1 MNDLFDKAA
10 KAPRNRA
17 NAEGAS
23 PGRSGA
29 DDRRI
34 IAIRGAREHN
44 LKNIDLD
51 IPRDRLVVF
60 TGLSGSGKSSL
71 AFDTIYAEGQ
81 RRYVESLSAY
91 ARQFLEMMQKP
102 DVDQID
108 GLSPAI
114 SIEQKTT
121 SRNPRSTVGTVTE
134 IYDYMRLLWAR
145 VGVPYSPATG
155 LPIESQT
162 ISQMVDRIMALPEG
176 TRLYL
181 LAPVVRGRKGEYRK
195 ELADFMKKGY
205 QRVKID
211 GKFYEIAEA
220 PALDKKFT
228 HDIDVVVDR
237 LVVRSDIGT
246 RLADSL
252 EQALKLADGLAVAEL
267 ADASS
272 VVSPLEGET
281 DRQKGGREG
290 GQRRNQTKDAPLP
303 SPPPQAEREQAGEKK
318 TKLAAAAAA
327 DARRLVFSEK
337 FACPV
342 SGFTIPEIEP
352 RLFSFNNPFGA
363 CPKCGGLGVEQHIDP
378 DLVIS
383 DKDRTLRRGAIAPW
397 AKSSSPYYVQT
408 LQALGKHYRFT
419 LDTKWKDLP
428 KKTQDAILY
437 GSGDAEIRFSYDDG
451 LRAYDTRRPFEGVI
465 TNLERRYRETDSD
478 WAREEIARYFTDVPC
493 DACKGYRLKPEALCV
508 KVGGLHIG
516 EVSDMSVK
524 GAAKWFTEL
533 PQRLTVKQNEIA
545 VRVLKEIRERLKFL
559 VDVGLEYLTL
569 ARASGTLS
577 GGESQRI
584 RLASQI
590 GSGLTGV
597 LYVLDEPS
605 IGLHQRDNARLL
617 ETLKR
622 LRDLGNT
629 VIVVEHDEDA
639 IRAADHVLDIGPG
652 AGIHGGHIVAQ
663 GKIDD
668 LITAPQSWTG
678 KYLSG
683 ELVVPIPE
691 RRPRNPSR
699 TLKIIGARG
708 NNLKNITAEIPLGLF
723 TCVTGVSG
731 GGKSTLLVD
740 TLYKALA
747 RRLNNAS
754 EAPAPYDRI
763 EGVEH
768 LDKIIDIDQS
778 PIGRTPRSN
787 PATYTGAFT
796 PIREWFAGLPES
808 RARGYEPGRF
818 SFNVKGGRCEACQG
832 DGVIQIEMHF
842 LPDVYVT
849 CDICKGKRYNRET
862 LEILFRGKSIAD
874 VLDMTVEEALEFFKA
889 VPRVRE
895 PLKLLHRVGLDYIH
909 VGQQATTLSGGE
921 AQRVKLAKELSKR
934 ATGRTLYILDEPT
947 TGLHFHD
954 VAKLLEV
961 LHELVE
967 TGNTVVVIEHNLEVI
982 KTADW
987 IIDLGPEG
995 GDGGGEIVAAG
1006 APEDVT
1012 RQSASYTGAFLKPV
1026 LARRARDRGKS
1037 KRIEAAE

>member
-1 MNDLFDKAA
+1 MNDLFDKSAKGVKDRREDIRRAA
-10 KAPRNRA
+10 
-17 NAEGAS
+17 
-23 PGRSGA
+23 
-29 DDRRI
+29 DRRI

-44 LKNIDLD
+44 LKNVDLD
-51 IPRDRLVVF
+51 LPRDQLVVL

-162 ISQMVDRIMALPEG
+162 VSQMVDRIMALPEG

-195 ELADFMKKGY
+195 ELADYQKKGF

-211 GKFYEIAEA
+211 GKFHEIADA

-237 LVVRSDIGT
+237 IVVRPDIAT

-252 EQALKLADGLAVAEL
+252 ETALKLAEGLAVAEF
-267 ADASS
+267 AD
-272 VVSPLEGET
+272 
-281 DRQKGGREG
+281 
-290 GQRRNQTKDAPLP
+290 LP
-303 SPPPQAEREQAGEKK
+303 SSSPGRAEGARPGDPRLAADKEDVDGRVKPGHDEQKAERAKANRQRNETAE
-318 TKLAAAAAA
+318 
-327 DARRLVFSEK
+327 RLVFSEK

-363 CPKCGGLGVEQHIDP
+363 CPKCGGLGVEQHIDA
-378 DLVIS
+378 DLVIP
-383 DKDRTLRRGAIAPW
+383 DKDRTLRKGAIAPW

-408 LQALGKHYRFT
+408 LNALGKHYKFT

-451 LRAYDTRRPFEGVI
+451 MRAYDTKRPFEGVI

-478 WAREEIARYFTDVPC
+478 WAREEIGRYFTDVPC
-493 DACKGYRLKPEALCV
+493 EACKGYRLKPEALCV
-508 KVGGLHIG
+508 KIADKHIG

-524 GAAKWFTEL
+524 SAATWFTEL
-533 PQRLTVKQNEIA
+533 PQRLTPKQNEIA
-545 VRVLKEIRERLKFL
+545 VRVLKEIRDRLRFL

-617 ETLKR
+617 ETLRR

-639 IRAADHVLDIGPG
+639 IRAADFVVDVGPG
-652 AGIHGGHIVAQ
+652 AGVHGGNIVAE
-663 GKIDD
+663 GTPDD
-668 LITAPQSWTG
+668 IMANPASLTG
-678 KYLSG
+678 QYLNG
-683 ELVVPIPE
+683 VREIAIPE
-691 RRPRNPSR
+691 RRPPNAHRM
-699 TLKIIGARG
+699 LKVVGARG

-723 TCVTGVSG
+723 TAVTGVSG

-740 TLYKALA
+740 TLYKTLA
-747 RRLNNAS
+747 RRLNGAS
-754 EAPAPYDRI
+754 EAPAPHDRV
-763 EGVEH
+763 EGIEH

-832 DGVIQIEMHF
+832 DGVIKIEMHF

-849 CDICKGKRYNRET
+849 CDVCKGKRYNRET
-862 LEILFRGKSIAD
+862 LEVLFKGKSIAD

-889 VPRVRE
+889 VPRVRDV
-895 PLKLLHRVGLDYIH
+895 LMLLHRVGLDYIH

-967 TGNTVVVIEHNLEVI
+967 TGNSVVVIEHNLEVI

-995 GDGGGEIVAAG
+995 GDGGGQIVAAG
-1006 APEDVT
+1006 TPE
-1012 RQSASYTGAFLKPV
+1012 QIAAAKGSYTGQFLKPV
-1026 LARRARDRGKS
+1026 LARGAAS
-1037 KRIEAAE
+1037 KRKKRVEAAE